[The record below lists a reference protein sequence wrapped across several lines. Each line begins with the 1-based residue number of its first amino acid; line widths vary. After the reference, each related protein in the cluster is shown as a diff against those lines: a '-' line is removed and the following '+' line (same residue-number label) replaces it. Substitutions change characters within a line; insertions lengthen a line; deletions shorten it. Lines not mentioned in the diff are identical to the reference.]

1 MNRKELLDTAAI
13 CITKDR
19 AATHGDAE
27 NNFAAIAGGW
37 NWWMSIR
44 QEGALTAH
52 DVAMMMSIFKTARTA
67 SNTAHLDNYID
78 NAGYTAIAGEI
89 AQRKE

>member
-1 MNRKELLDTAAI
+1 MNRKELLDAAAI

-37 NWWMSIR
+37 NWWMAIR

-67 SNTAHLDNYID
+67 SNAAHIDNYID
-78 NAGYTAIAGEI
+78 NAGYTAIAGDI